1 MADENNLPRIA
12 GDTLRSTT
20 DANKAAAKQS
30 RALSNQIVFMN
41 IGAGLLT
48 NASISLD
55 KYAKSEQKKK
65 SPLKSLRDMF
75 SLTNVK
81 QKSLQEQ
88 QADQIASKLGVTRE
102 ELDVLQKRKELDES
116 QKKVAD
122 EFRENAKKYGVN
134 LEGIKTSFTDMGEL
148 LLNNAKD
155 STATLE
161 ETLGATNAKI
171 VSELR
176 DSSVGNKLQKIE
188 DSREKAR
195 ADAENAGLFKGI
207 LQNTEDMEEALIAG
221 FKGMLDKMAE
231 KSGKGI
237 GIGLGLLAAPIML
250 SIGAIMGL
258 KDSLVKIAKLAKLFT
273 KMTVIKPLQG
283 MFNFFKGIGNKFAPK
298 QMEQGARAISK
309 FTTSAKTFFNGVATS
324 FRDAPKTFKAG
335 MDGLKVFRTA
345 TGQFGKLGFFGK
357 VGAVVGKAI
366 KPFKGI
372 LTALASG
379 FNKVKTIFAPIVDN
393 VSKMANGVKTA
404 FNGTGTLGKFF
415 GAVKSAFAPIV
426 KMAGTIGRVIGRAF
440 YPITVLMTIFD
451 GIQGFIK
458 GFKAN
463 GIIGAISG
471 AFFGIIDG
479 LVMKVLD
486 LIKSLFSWIFGAL
499 GFDGISAALDSFSF
513 SEIWQGLGDK
523 IQEFITAI
531 KNWVGDKISGLVDGF
546 VAVLDGFKVNGIIGG
561 LSAAFFG
568 IIDMMV
574 MKTLDLIKGV
584 VSWVGDKLGF
594 SGFSEAL
601 DSFSFSDIWQSVG
614 DKVQEFLTMI
624 KNWVGDK
631 VASLIDGVK
640 GIFGFG
646 DSDEEKA
653 EKEKNKKR
661 AADLHAANKKAAA
674 GDAQKSG
681 SSSGVTPEQHKE
693 ITSSMSGA
701 DSDTGDVTPNIF
713 TTDELAS
720 MRPQA
725 QSLNDMSS
733 MSFAKMDALENDAT
747 NGNRFASPDTRKELT
762 ESLGGRGKLD
772 GLADSEGLNAVAAR
786 KLLSFD
792 DIYDIIPPPAP
803 APKSDDESDV
813 SETKENET
821 GFIKTFIKTV
831 KEMTGFGVA
840 APTESTNSKDIS
852 GFGVNAPVPAPA
864 PTLNSFTETVKNITG
879 FGDDS
884 PPKPALSLVADTMD
898 TSVSDDLVRKYG
910 VPPEDDYEAG
920 SLEAIQAD
928 FMRAADAKFDAMDGV
943 EINARSQAAAGATN
957 IISVVAP
964 QTSNVVQTSQNMNQ
978 TVAVPASPTPSVASR
993 RSGGRNSRVNR

>member
-55 KYAKSEQKKK
+55 KYAKSEQKKT

-81 QKSLQEQ
+81 QRSLQEQ

-258 KDSLVKIAKLAKLFT
+258 KDSLVRIAKTAKAFDKLT
-273 KMTVIKPLQG
+273 IIKPLQG
-283 MFNFFKGIGNKFAPK
+283 MVNFFKGIGNKFAPK
-298 QMEQGARAISK
+298 QMEKGAKAISK
-309 FTTSAKTFFNGVATS
+309 FTTASAKFFGGVSASLTNAS
-324 FRDAPKTFKAG
+324 KAFKAG
-335 MDGLKVFRTA
+335 MAGLKVFRTA

-357 VGAVVGKAI
+357 VGTVVGKAI

-372 LTALASG
+372 LTSLGSA
-379 FNKVKTIFAPIVDN
+379 FDKVKKLFVPIVES
-393 VSKMANGVKTA
+393 VIKIGKSVKTA
-404 FNGTGTLGKFF
+404 FNGAGALGKFF
-415 GAVKSAFAPIV
+415 GSVKAAFGPIV

-440 YPITVLMTIFD
+440 YPITILMSVFD
-451 GIQGFIK
+451 GIKGFIE

-463 GIIGAISG
+463 GIIGGISG
-471 AFFGIIDG
+471 AFFGIVDG

-486 LIKSLFSWIFGAL
+486 LIKSLFSWIFEKL
-499 GFDGISAALDSFSF
+499 GFTGISEALDSFSF

-523 IQEFITAI
+523 VQEFISVI
-531 KNWVGDKISGLVDGF
+531 KNWVGDKVSSLVDGF
-546 VAVLDGFKVNGIIGG
+546 MTVLEGFQVNGIVGG
-561 LSAAFFG
+561 LSAALFAVIG
-568 IIDMMV
+568 AIPIKV
-574 MKTLDLIKGV
+574 LDLLKGI
-584 VSWVGDKLGF
+584 VSWIAGKLGF
-594 SGFSEAL
+594 TGISEAL
-601 DSFSFSDIWQSVG
+601 DSFSFSDIWKSIG
-614 DKVQEFLTMI
+614 DKVQEFISMI
-624 KNWVGDK
+624 RNWVSDK
-631 VASLIDGVK
+631 VSGLIDGVK

-661 AADLHAANKKAAA
+661 AARLHEKNKKAA
-674 GDAQKSG
+674 SG
-681 SSSGVTPEQHKE
+681 EMSSELDIPDWMTRDLTEE
-693 ITSSMSGA
+693 EMAA
-701 DSDTGDVTPNIF
+701 DYEPGSLEANVA
-713 TTDELAS
+713 EV
-720 MRPQA
+720 MRP
-725 QSLNDMSS
+725 
-733 MSFAKMDALENDAT
+733 
-747 NGNRFASPDTRKELT
+747 
-762 ESLGGRGKLD
+762 
-772 GLADSEGLNAVAAR
+772 
-786 KLLSFD
+786 
-792 DIYDIIPPPAP
+792 I
-803 APKSDDESDV
+803 
-813 SETKENET
+813 
-821 GFIKTFIKTV
+821 
-831 KEMTGFGVA
+831 
-840 APTESTNSKDIS
+840 
-852 GFGVNAPVPAPA
+852 
-864 PTLNSFTETVKNITG
+864 
-879 FGDDS
+879 
-884 PPKPALSLVADTMD
+884 
-898 TSVSDDLVRKYG
+898 
-910 VPPEDDYEAG
+910 DDYEAG
-920 SLEAIQAD
+920 SLEATQAE

-943 EINARSQAAAGATN
+943 EVNARSQSAAGATN
-957 IISVVAP
+957 IVTVVAP
-964 QTSNVVQTSQNMNQ
+964 QTSNVTQNSQSTNQ
-978 TVAVPASPTPSVASR
+978 TVAVPLSPSPSVASR
-993 RSGGRNSRVNR
+993 NSGRIGRIRS